1 MNSSKWNRAGWGRR
15 LLTQDSGSAAME
27 CAALTAFIVVALLC
41 VSLQTSLQFVDV
53 FDSVSRSVNV
63 NDAITN
69 AHGSSTDATQ
79 AAPYENNPRSLTYN
93 GVMLLLLTLALGGWI
108 AERRARD
115 RKAASAD
122 KALAVDLT
130 GSRDAPDG
138 DVSRSRFAKKR
149 LQILNLLMNDGNKL
163 LPSDLRVGDLM
174 TTTVK
179 TCPPSATA
187 EELRAVVSEQK
198 IRHVLIA
205 DGGTLLGI
213 VSDRDLRNVDG
224 ATRASKFMI
233 DHPRTV
239 TSDTLVNS
247 AISLL
252 LYGHFSSLP
261 VVDAGKLVG
270 IITTT
275 DVVMTLQ
282 CTMLAVE
289 KMVHS
294 LGTRHEHPEL
304 DTPVF

>member
-1 MNSSKWNRAGWGRR
+1 MLV
-15 LLTQDSGSAAME
+15 LL
-27 CAALTAFIVVALLC
+27 IV
-41 VSLQTSLQFVDV
+41 
-53 FDSVSRSVNV
+53 
-63 NDAITN
+63 
-69 AHGSSTDATQ
+69 
-79 AAPYENNPRSLTYN
+79 
-93 GVMLLLLTLALGGWI
+93 ALGGWI

-115 RKAASAD
+115 RKAAFAE
-122 KALAVDLT
+122 KAQSVDST
-130 GSRDAPDG
+130 CGHTAPDG

-205 DGGTLLGI
+205 DGGALLGI

-224 ATRASKFMI
+224 ATRASKFMS

-294 LGTRHEHPEL
+294 LGSKHEHREL
-304 DTPVF
+304 ETPVF